1 MLYNVYDG
9 RLNVPIYLNLFI
21 VIAETSPGS
30 HVLDKS
36 RVNVGEYRPIP
47 ARQGNRGWGSSVFI
61 KRCRLGAQHVLT
73 TVQSTMAP
81 TSLDDQQKEKLQE
94 TLDELAQVLP
104 GCFLTLVTP
113 TETLFN
119 GQSGKFD
126 MLKSDS
132 RDVTGEDVMW
142 FASTTK
148 LITSVC
154 ESTSPMPTSAER

>member
-1 MLYNVYDG
+1 
-9 RLNVPIYLNLFI
+9 
-21 VIAETSPGS
+21 
-30 HVLDKS
+30 
-36 RVNVGEYRPIP
+36 
-47 ARQGNRGWGSSVFI
+47 
-61 KRCRLGAQHVLT
+61 
-73 TVQSTMAP
+73 MAP
-81 TSLDDQQKEKLQE
+81 TALDSQQKDKLQK

-104 GCFLTLVTP
+104 GCSLVTP

-126 MLKSDS
+126 MLKPDS

-154 ESTSPMPTSAER
+154 KH

>member
-1 MLYNVYDG
+1 M
-9 RLNVPIYLNLFI
+9 
-21 VIAETSPGS
+21 
-30 HVLDKS
+30 
-36 RVNVGEYRPIP
+36 
-47 ARQGNRGWGSSVFI
+47 
-61 KRCRLGAQHVLT
+61 KRCRLGAQHVVSTVLT
-73 TVQSTMAP
+73 TMAP
-81 TSLDDQQKEKLQE
+81 TSLDAEQKDKLQKS
-94 TLDELAQVLP
+94 LDELATVLP

-126 MLKSDS
+126 MLKPDS

-154 ESTSPMPTSAER
+154 KHQLEAIECR

>member
-1 MLYNVYDG
+1 
-9 RLNVPIYLNLFI
+9 
-21 VIAETSPGS
+21 
-30 HVLDKS
+30 
-36 RVNVGEYRPIP
+36 
-47 ARQGNRGWGSSVFI
+47 
-61 KRCRLGAQHVLT
+61 
-73 TVQSTMAP
+73 MAP
-81 TSLDDQQKEKLQE
+81 TALDSQQKDKLQK
-94 TLDELAQVLP
+94 TLDELATVLP

-126 MLKSDS
+126 MLKPDS

-154 ESTSPMPTSAER
+154 ELSFNHQRGLMDRLLDSGR

>member
-1 MLYNVYDG
+1 
-9 RLNVPIYLNLFI
+9 
-21 VIAETSPGS
+21 
-30 HVLDKS
+30 
-36 RVNVGEYRPIP
+36 
-47 ARQGNRGWGSSVFI
+47 
-61 KRCRLGAQHVLT
+61 
-73 TVQSTMAP
+73 MAP
-81 TSLDDQQKEKLQE
+81 PSLDAQQKDKLQK
-94 TLDELAQVLP
+94 TLDDLAQVLP
-104 GCFLTLVTP
+104 GCFLTVVTP

-154 ESTSPMPTSAER
+154 ESFCNFRRPLTDRLLDSGRPGHIEPRHRYDGTVSSSKRSFQADLDWLQGEWGADPQAQRQTHHIAADVESE

>member
-1 MLYNVYDG
+1 
-9 RLNVPIYLNLFI
+9 
-21 VIAETSPGS
+21 
-30 HVLDKS
+30 VL
-36 RVNVGEYRPIP
+36 
-47 ARQGNRGWGSSVFI
+47 
-61 KRCRLGAQHVLT
+61 VLT

-81 TSLDDQQKEKLQE
+81 TALDSQQKDKLQK
-94 TLDELAQVLP
+94 TLDELATVLP

-126 MLKSDS
+126 MLKPDS
-132 RDVTGEDVMW
+132 RGVTEEDVMW

-154 ESTSPMPTSAER
+154 KH

>member
-1 MLYNVYDG
+1 
-9 RLNVPIYLNLFI
+9 
-21 VIAETSPGS
+21 
-30 HVLDKS
+30 
-36 RVNVGEYRPIP
+36 
-47 ARQGNRGWGSSVFI
+47 
-61 KRCRLGAQHVLT
+61 
-73 TVQSTMAP
+73 MAP
-81 TSLDDQQKEKLQE
+81 TSLDAQQKDKLQK

-126 MLKSDS
+126 MLKPDS

-154 ESTSPMPTSAER
+154 KHPVRAIEHD